1 MEETYQRSLKTTRF
15 RFFSDALLLK
25 TLSAPDSLRELESI
39 RKSIGIK
46 QRKGK
51 NYYGLVNGY
60 KVAVATP
67 FYSLLDSI
75 INSPSLVGLDID
87 YRLAEWWGWGR
98 EAEAEGISTRA
109 AFTFPESDFANL
121 VFSLHD
127 LLMQLPKSDTWQLF
141 QEVMSNAH
149 ILGETLHE
157 AALGGS
163 VSWHREEIEDLDAVE
178 ALRRGAIERVDEY
191 LEGGTMSSVL
201 AFVWR
206 DGNPRNISAP
216 EVEDD
221 YWWDTESHLDPPPS
235 LLARRQKR
243 RGGNRGN
250 WGNGLWAAVS
260 VGLNQLGFEAQED
273 TDASALFGIC
283 IASPGQMKAYLRS
296 TLDDNWPSR
305 QYGLNE
311 PPGIPLD
318 RLITV
323 NEPMP
328 VIDPEKRLRVL
339 VGNEEGRILGS
350 YPIDGLD
357 FPKLLE
363 VVVSS
368 IEEEHRIEVV
378 RAKHPAPDSS
388 TLTWYSLAI
397 RIPRFGLFSN
407 ASKWW
412 VFYKAHGYGPSADS
426 EVYVAERLINESLAK
441 RADRINLI
449 ELEHIGE
456 RFFLNLFEPPA
467 WREVF
472 NSVRGMVNANADLR
486 GVVPELLATEM
497 LARRHYRNIRT
508 SFKPA
513 PLGGLEV
520 DSLGIR
526 LGPGG
531 GGECLVM
538 EIKGQSS
545 TDEVLAQELEDFAR
559 KVRTLKNHLPEL
571 AQEVGYDG
579 EISRVS
585 GTFVSMGYPGLE
597 YDDPDVTFLDFDGFV
612 SELRSVGIPSR
623 LINLLQP
630 TRVYRMINELTT
642 NAWFKANDPNE
653 AVETEEQLE

>member
-1 MEETYQRSLKTTRF
+1 M
-15 RFFSDALLLK
+15 
-25 TLSAPDSLRELESI
+25 RELESI

-46 QRKGK
+46 QRRGK
-51 NYYGLVNGY
+51 DYYGLVNGY

-75 INSPSLVGLDID
+75 INFPTLVGLDSD

-109 AFTFPESDFANL
+109 AFTLPESDFAKL
-121 VFSLHD
+121 IVSLHD
-127 LLMQLPKSDTWQLF
+127 LLMRLPRSDTWPLF
-141 QEVMSNAH
+141 QEVMSNVH
-149 ILGETLHE
+149 TLGETLYE
-157 AALGGS
+157 SALASS
-163 VSWHREEIEDLDAVE
+163 VSWHREEIEDLDTVE
-178 ALRRGAIERVDEY
+178 ALRRGAIERVDDY
-191 LEGGTMSSVL
+191 LEDGTMSSVL

-206 DGNPRNISAP
+206 NGNPRSTSTP

-221 YWWDTESHLDPPPS
+221 YWWNTESHLDPPPS
-235 LLARRQKR
+235 FLARRQKR
-243 RGGNRGN
+243 RGGKRGN

-273 TDASALFGIC
+273 PDASALFSIC
-283 IASPGQMKAYLRS
+283 IASPGQMKASLRS
-296 TLDDNWPSR
+296 TLDGNWPSL
-305 QYGLNE
+305 QYGLTE
-311 PPGIPLD
+311 SPCVPLD
-318 RLITV
+318 RLVTE
-323 NEPMP
+323 NRPMP
-328 VIDPEKRLRVL
+328 VIDPENRLRAL
-339 VGNEEGRILGS
+339 VGSEGGRILGS

-363 VVVSS
+363 VAVSG
-368 IEEEHRIEVV
+368 IEGEHRIEVV
-378 RAKHPAPDSS
+378 KAKHRAPDSS

-426 EVYVAERLINESLAK
+426 EVYVAEQLINESLAK
-441 RADRINLI
+441 LADRINLI

-472 NSVRGMVNANADLR
+472 NGVRGMVNANSDLR
-486 GVVPELLATEM
+486 GAVPELLATEM
-497 LARRHYRNIRT
+497 LARRHYRNVRT

-526 LGPGG
+526 QGPG

-559 KVRTLKNHLPEL
+559 KVRTLRNHLPEL

-579 EISRVS
+579 DISKVS
-585 GTFVSMGYPGLE
+585 GKFVSMGYPALE
-597 YDDPDVTFLDFDGFV
+597 YDDPDVTLLDFDGFV

-623 LINLLQP
+623 LLNLLHP
-630 TRVYRMINELTT
+630 IKVYRMVGDLTT
-642 NAWFKANDPNE
+642 HAWFKANDPNE
-653 AVETEEQLE
+653 AGETDEQ